1 MVKESICE
9 EEEEDEE
16 EDELLMECG
25 DELLGSIEQQFSQ
38 TAVPQGSCADRLSMV
53 PTQYEEMI

>member
-1 MVKESICE
+1 MSSTHTIVVKESICE
-9 EEEEDEE
+9 EEEEEE

-38 TAVPQGSCADRLSMV
+38 TAVP
-53 PTQYEEMI
+53 